1 MKPCQSNVNG
11 APLGVLVSVSLRR
24 HSTRFIQTFLLLFA
38 AHYLWSVLWLWC
50 RQMGLF
56 SGQVHDSLVC
66 GVLAF
71 FSLSFSSFFSCMHGP
86 RLHLQLCFGF
96 GRQLAPVSLH
106 GNVTVEVTIATDSPE
121 RPVLHVAPITS
132 IGLGV
137 VLLFVCACAC
147 VRARGT
153 LEHIGVRL

>member
-1 MKPCQSNVNG
+1 
-11 APLGVLVSVSLRR
+11 
-24 HSTRFIQTFLLLFA
+24 
-38 AHYLWSVLWLWC
+38 
-50 RQMGLF
+50 
-56 SGQVHDSLVC
+56 
-66 GVLAF
+66 
-71 FSLSFSSFFSCMHGP
+71 MHGP

-96 GRQLAPVSLH
+96 GRQLAPVGLH
-106 GNVTVEVTIATDSPE
+106 SDVTVEVTIATDSPE

-137 VLLFVCACAC
+137 ALLFVCACAC